1 MKREIQMMTRLFA
14 LVTLCFLAVPHQA
27 WSMDVAT
34 VNGKAVTDKDM
45 EDSLGGLNEG
55 QRHGLLRDYNARRQV
70 LNGLIDQEL
79 LDQEAK
85 KEKLDQDDAFK
96 SALEN
101 FKRQYLASQVLRKNL
116 SGKVTEAAAK
126 RFYEANKVR
135 YSTEQV
141 HAQHILV
148 TDEAKAMEIL
158 KEAQQPNA
166 DFQALAEKYSKDPS
180 VKNNRGDIGFFG
192 RAGQMVPEFTN
203 AAFAGKEG
211 EIIGPV
217 RTSYGYHIIKIVERK
232 PGKVL
237 EYSDVEGRVMTDLQ
251 AETTQKYMSN
261 LRKEAK
267 VSVDEKAL
275 QKMKD

>member
-1 MKREIQMMTRLFA
+1 MMTRFFT
-14 LVTLCFLAVPHQA
+14 LVTLAFLAVPSLA

-34 VNGKAVTDKDM
+34 VNGKSVTDKDV
-45 EDSLGGLNEG
+45 EQSLGGMNDN
-55 QRHGLLRDYNARRQV
+55 QRHSLLRDYNARRQA
-70 LNGLIDQEL
+70 LNSVIDQEL

-85 KEKLDQDDAFK
+85 KEKMDQDDAFK
-96 SALEN
+96 TALDN

-116 SGKVTEAAAK
+116 SGKVTESAAK

-148 TDEAKAMEIL
+148 TDESKAMEIL
-158 KEAQQPNA
+158 KMAQEPNA

-192 RAGQMVPEFTN
+192 RGGQFVPEFTN
-203 AAFAGKEG
+203 AAFAAKEG

-217 RTSYGYHIIKIVERK
+217 RTSYGYHIIKIVDRK
-232 PGKVL
+232 PGKIL
-237 EYSDVEGRVMTDLQ
+237 EYSDVEGRVMSDLQ
-251 AETTQKYMSN
+251 AETTQKYMEN

-275 QKMKD
+275 QKM